1 MLRGTPHHCISFLY
15 ALMNVN
21 SMNYY
26 VRHKFYCNA
35 AIVGNV
41 GIVASSI
48 DCLEAIHDELFFE
61 LNGHAT
67 LIATCLE

>member
-1 MLRGTPHHCISFLY
+1 
-15 ALMNVN
+15 
-21 SMNYY
+21 MNYY

-61 LNGHAT
+61 LDEHVT
-67 LIATCLE
+67 LKYDP

>member
-1 MLRGTPHHCISFLY
+1 
-15 ALMNVN
+15 
-21 SMNYY
+21 MNYY
-26 VRHKFYCNA
+26 VRHKLYRNA

-61 LNGHAT
+61 LDEHVT
-67 LIATCLE
+67 LKYDPQRPVLNDGVVEIIGIQLRK